1 MRDYRVMLRRS
12 AMIFAVMLLVLTL
25 HGLLVSFFGAGG
37 AWKESSLIWNSLQA
51 AQVALLAFFM
61 ERDLQDDQAT
71 QEGQAAQDRPLAKR
85 IGKH

>member
-25 HGLLVSFFGAGG
+25 HGLLLSFLGG
-37 AWKESSLIWNSLQA
+37 GGPWKESFLIWNSLQA

-61 ERDLQDDQAT
+61 ERALQDDQAT
-71 QEGQAAQDRPLAKR
+71 QDGQAAQDRQRAKSL
-85 IGKH
+85 GKP